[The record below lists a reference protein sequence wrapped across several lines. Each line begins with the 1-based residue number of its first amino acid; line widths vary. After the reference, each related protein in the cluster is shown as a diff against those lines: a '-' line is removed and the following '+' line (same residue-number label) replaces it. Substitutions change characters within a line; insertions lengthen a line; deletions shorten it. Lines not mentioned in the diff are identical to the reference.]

1 MFNVNSHSSP
11 YIIIANSIL
20 VSWIKS
26 STTIQFV
33 IQMGQVRL
41 HLWHYSTLI
50 WWKFVSWTDS
60 VDVMTPMEKQDCSR
74 PKFAVCFVVV
84 SLLIDMNLSFLIRLS
99 SSKNM
104 RNWFRSR
111 RQNTEME
118 EKKHSHRLLISNFS
132 MRIWCIFVVWVW
144 LFHYKFSV
152 NNYSIHLNRLD
163 SRYDYYISK
172 AKCFD
177 SNFNWRRSTANAS
190 ATDNTSHDMRQ
201 VRCVV
206 YTCIRLCL
214 STDVIRL

>member
-41 HLWHYSTLI
+41 HLWHYSTSI

-60 VDVMTPMEKQDCSR
+60 VDMMTPMEKQDCSR
-74 PKFAVCFVVV
+74 PKFDVCFVVV

-118 EKKHSHRLLISNFS
+118 KKKSFASSVDKQFFHANSRVFLSCGFGYFITNSACRNQQLQHSFESIGFALRSHIQGK
-132 MRIWCIFVVWVW
+132 IFR
-144 LFHYKFSV
+144 FEF
-152 NNYSIHLNRLD
+152 
-163 SRYDYYISK
+163 
-172 AKCFD
+172 
-177 SNFNWRRSTANAS
+177 
-190 ATDNTSHDMRQ
+190 
-201 VRCVV
+201 
-206 YTCIRLCL
+206 
-214 STDVIRL
+214 